1 MSGISILMYH
11 QVGRFAPMT
20 KHRANYCDV
29 DRFRAQMRYL
39 KTIGANVLSMSD
51 ASDALAGRRPVP
63 PRAVV
68 LTFDDGCDNFYD
80 HALPILEAYGYPAI
94 VYVIAGM
101 AGGTAEWMSKEPGRV
116 APPLMNYARIREL
129 PARGIEV
136 GSHGS
141 SHMRLAGE
149 PASVLQREVLDSKR
163 RIEDETGRAVPH
175 FCYPYGSHDLAAIE
189 AAAAAGYVSA
199 VTCQRGAA
207 TSTFDPLALPRKGI
221 SFGDNVLGYAWKLHM
236 KDKPKGAAVHRPGIA
251 AVGR

>member
-39 KTIGANVLSMSD
+39 KRIGANVLSMSD
-51 ASDALAGRRPVP
+51 AVDALAGRRPLP

-80 HALPILEAYGYPAI
+80 NALPILESFAFPAI

-101 AGGTAEWMSKEPGRV
+101 AGGSAEWMGKEPGRI
-116 APPLMNYARIREL
+116 APSLMSYARIREL

-136 GSHGS
+136 GSHGD
-141 SHMRLAGE
+141 SHLRLAGV
-149 PASVLQREVLDSKR
+149 PAATLRREVADSKH
-163 RIEDETGRAVPH
+163 RIEDETGRAVAH

-189 AAAAAGYVSA
+189 MAADTGYVSA

-207 TSTFDPLALPRKGI
+207 TPAFDPLALPRKGI

-236 KDKPKGAAVHRPGIA
+236 KDKPKGEALRRA
-251 AVGR
+251 GR

>member
-1 MSGISILMYH
+1 MPGISILMYH

-39 KTIGANVLSMSD
+39 KTIGATVMSMSD
-51 ASDALAGRRPVP
+51 ASNALAGRQPVP

-80 HALPILEAYGYPAI
+80 NALPILEANGYPAI
-94 VYVIAGM
+94 VYVIADM
-101 AGGTAEWMSKEPGRV
+101 AGGTAEWMGKEPGRE
-116 APPLMNYARIREL
+116 APPLMSYARIREL

-149 PASVLQREVLDSKR
+149 PASVLRREVQDSKR
-163 RIEDETGRAVPH
+163 RIEDETGRAVSH
-175 FCYPYGSHDLAAIE
+175 FCYPYGSHDLATVE
-189 AAAAAGYVSA
+189 AAAAAAYVSA

-207 TSTFDPLALPRKGI
+207 TSAFDPLALPRKGI

-236 KDKPKGAAVHRPGIA
+236 KNEPKGQAI
-251 AVGR
+251 GRTNTAGLPH

>member
-1 MSGISILMYH
+1 MAGISILMYH

-39 KTIGANVLSMSD
+39 KQIGASVLSMSD
-51 ASDALAGRRPVP
+51 ALDALAGHRPLP
-63 PRAVV
+63 ARAVV
-68 LTFDDGCDNFYD
+68 LTFDDGCDNFYEN
-80 HALPILEAYGYPAI
+80 ALPILEDFAYPAI

-101 AGGTAEWMSKEPGRV
+101 AGGTAAWMGDVPGHGT
-116 APPLMNYARIREL
+116 PPLMSFARIREL

-136 GSHGS
+136 GSHGYQ
-141 SHMRLAGE
+141 HIRLAGT
-149 PASVLQREVLDSKR
+149 PAATLLHEVTDSKR

-175 FCYPYGSHDLAAIE
+175 FCYPYGSHDLATVE
-189 AAAAAGYVSA
+189 AVAAAGYRTG

-207 TSTFDPLALPRKGI
+207 TAAFDPLALPRKGI

-236 KDKPKGAAVHRPGIA
+236 KDKPKGEAVRRAEPA
-251 AVGR
+251 TAS